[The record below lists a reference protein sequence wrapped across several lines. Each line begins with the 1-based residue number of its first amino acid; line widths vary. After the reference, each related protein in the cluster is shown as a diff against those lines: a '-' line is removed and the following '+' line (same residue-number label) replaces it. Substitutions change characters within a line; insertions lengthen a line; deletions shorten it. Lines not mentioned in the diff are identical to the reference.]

1 MLRSKKYDFFS
12 ISKEKVI
19 SRNVQPSGIYFIWK
33 NRIQLK
39 EDDQGKKN
47 QKSTFARIPVPSAT
61 TMVNISV

>member
-39 EDDQGKKN
+39 EDDQGKKTKKVLLPEF
-47 QKSTFARIPVPSAT
+47 QCLQPQQW
-61 TMVNISV
+61 